1 MKKNSKPETI
11 ILRQKAEEFMTH
23 EPSKISSQLSKVEA
37 ILIHELE
44 VHQIELEMQNDEL
57 TRTIASAQDAI
68 DLYDFAPVG
77 YFVLTPQGEII
88 KLNLS
93 GANLFGKVRS
103 ELIDCRFGF
112 FVSDD
117 TRAIFNKFLEDVFA
131 GRTKITCE
139 ITLSIH
145 NELPIYVRLNG
156 ISTNEKDRCLV
167 NVIDV
172 TERNLIAAGLEKT
185 RKELEVIKI
194 AADEISE
201 FAENLINTVREPLL
215 ALDKDLRVVK
225 ASRSFYDFFKVTP
238 DETIG
243 KLVYELGNNQ
253 WDIPKLR
260 ELLETVLPGMTS
272 FDDYEVEHNF
282 STIGKRNMLLNARQI
297 EREMGKDKI
306 ILLAIE
312 DITERRQAEELII
325 FKNDELHKVHAEKD
339 KFFSIIGHDLR
350 SPFNSFL
357 GLTQIMAEELPTLSI
372 NEIQKIA
379 TNMQSSAINLYRLL
393 GNLLDWSLIQQG
405 LFPFDPTV
413 VPLLP
418 IINECIELTKEIA
431 ESKNIEILVNVPEDL
446 TVLADNN
453 TLQTVIRNL
462 VSNAV
467 KFTPK
472 GGKIMVSAKMT
483 ENKSVEISIK
493 DTGIGMDKS
502 ILDNLFRLD
511 INTCRKGTEGELST
525 GLGLLLCKDFI
536 EKHGGKLCI
545 ESHEGMG
552 STFHFTI
559 PNGE

>member
-1 MKKNSKPETI
+1 MKKSSKPETI
-11 ILRQKAEEFMTH
+11 ILRQQAEEFMKIK
-23 EPSKISSQLSKVEA
+23 PSKISSELTQVEA
-37 ILIHELE
+37 VLIHELE

-57 TRTIASAQDAI
+57 VRTIASAQDAL

-77 YFVLTPQGEII
+77 YYVLSSQGEII

-93 GANLFGKVRS
+93 GANLLSKVRS

-117 TRAIFNKFLEDVFA
+117 TRAIFNNFLDDVFA

-139 ITLSIH
+139 LTLSIH

-167 NVIDV
+167 NVIDI
-172 TERNLIAAGLEKT
+172 TENKMIAAGLEKT

-215 ALDKDLRVVK
+215 ALDIDLRVVK

-238 DETIG
+238 NETIG

-260 ELLETVLPGMTS
+260 ELLETILPEMTT
-272 FDDYEVEHNF
+272 FDDYEVEHVF

-297 EREMGKDKI
+297 ERELGKDKI

-312 DITERRQAEELII
+312 DITGRRQAEELIRL
-325 FKNDELHKVHAEKD
+325 KNNELQKVNAEKE

-379 TNMQSSAINLYRLL
+379 TNMQSSATNLYRLL

-405 LFPFDPTV
+405 LFPFNPTV
-413 VPLLP
+413 VTLLP
-418 IINECIELTKEIA
+418 IANECIELTKETA
-431 ESKNIEILVNVPEDL
+431 DDKNIEILYDIDDGL
-446 TVLADNN
+446 TVFADKT
-453 TLQTVIRNL
+453 TLQTVIKNL
-462 VSNAV
+462 VSNAL

-472 GGKIMVSAKMT
+472 GGKIMISARMAEKK
-483 ENKSVEISIK
+483 NVEISVK
-493 DTGIGMDKS
+493 DTGIGMEKN

-511 INTCRKGTEGELST
+511 VNTCRKGTEGELST

-536 EKHGGKLCI
+536 EKHGGKLLI
-545 ESHEGMG
+545 ESQEGMG
-552 STFHFTI
+552 STFYFSV
-559 PNGE
+559 PMGD

>member
-11 ILRQKAEEFMTH
+11 ILRQQAEELMKIQ
-23 EPSKISSQLSKVEA
+23 PSKISSQLTQVEA
-37 ILIHELE
+37 VLIHELE

-57 TRTIASAQDAI
+57 TRTIASAQDAL

-77 YFVLTPQGEII
+77 YFVLTEESTII

-93 GANLFGKVRS
+93 GANLLSKVRS

-117 TRAIFNKFLEDVFA
+117 TRAIFNKFLVDVFA

-139 ITLSIH
+139 VTLSIH
-145 NELPIYVRLNG
+145 NELPVFARLNG

-167 NVIDV
+167 NVSDI
-172 TERNLIAAGLEKT
+172 TENKKIAAGLEKT

-238 DETIG
+238 DVTIG

-260 ELLETVLPGMTS
+260 ELLETILPEMTT
-272 FDDYEVEHNF
+272 FDNYEVEHNF

-312 DITERRQAEELII
+312 DITERRQAEELIKI
-325 FKNDELHKVHAEKD
+325 KNDEIHKVHSEKD

-372 NEIQKIA
+372 NEIQENA

-405 LFPFDPTV
+405 LFPFDPTLV
-413 VPLLP
+413 QLLP
-418 IINECIELTKEIA
+418 MVNESIA
-431 ESKNIEILVNVPEDL
+431 LAVETAKGKNIEILVSVPEDL
-446 TVLADNN
+446 AVFADNN

-483 ENKSVEISIK
+483 DDKNVEISVK
-493 DTGIGMDKS
+493 DTGIGMDKYT
-502 ILDNLFRLD
+502 LDNLFKLD
-511 INTCRKGTEGELST
+511 VNTCRKGTEGELST

-536 EKHGGKLCI
+536 EKHGGKL
-545 ESHEGMG
+545 GRMAV
-552 STFHFTI
+552 
-559 PNGE
+559 NQNM

>member
-11 ILRQKAEEFMTH
+11 ILRQQAEELMKIQ
-23 EPSKISSQLSKVEA
+23 PSKISSQLTQVEA
-37 ILIHELE
+37 VLIHELE

-57 TRTIASAQDAI
+57 TRTIASAQDAL

-77 YFVLTPQGEII
+77 YFVLTEESTII

-93 GANLFGKVRS
+93 GANLLSKVRS

-117 TRAIFNKFLEDVFA
+117 TRAIFNKFLVDVFA

-139 ITLSIH
+139 VTLSIH
-145 NELPIYVRLNG
+145 NELPVFARLNG

-167 NVIDV
+167 NVSDI
-172 TERNLIAAGLEKT
+172 TENKKIAAGLEKT

-238 DETIG
+238 DVTIG

-260 ELLETVLPGMTS
+260 ELLETILPEMTT
-272 FDDYEVEHNF
+272 FDNYEVEHNF

-312 DITERRQAEELII
+312 DITERRQAEELIKI
-325 FKNDELHKVHAEKD
+325 KNDEIHKVHSEKD

-372 NEIQKIA
+372 NEIQENA

-405 LFPFDPTV
+405 LFPFDPTLV
-413 VPLLP
+413 QLLP
-418 IINECIELTKEIA
+418 MVNESIA
-431 ESKNIEILVNVPEDL
+431 LAVETAKGKNIEILVSVPEDL
-446 TVLADNN
+446 AVFADNN

-483 ENKSVEISIK
+483 DDKNVEISVK
-493 DTGIGMDKS
+493 DTGIGMDKYT
-502 ILDNLFRLD
+502 LDNLFKLD
-511 INTCRKGTEGELST
+511 VNTCRKGTEGELST

-536 EKHGGKLCI
+536 EKHGGKLGI
-545 ESHEGMG
+545 ESQEGMG
-552 STFHFTI
+552 STFYFTV
-559 PNGE
+559 PVGK